1 MLVFVIMF
9 SYIDRRENTYDFLTF
24 WKTFICRS
32 IKKKKIIVVCVCYY
46 IFFVDLLLI
55 FELKNDKT
63 YFHLP

>member
-1 MLVFVIMF
+1 MLVFVIIF
-9 SYIDRRENTYDFLTF
+9 SYIDRRENTYDFSTF

-32 IKKKKIIVVCVCYY
+32 IKKKIIVVCVCYY

-63 YFHLP
+63 YYHLP